1 MHIFIEGIYLKGLQF
16 EVNPNY
22 PELDYNLHVACESHF
37 ESENELV
44 QVFDF
49 DIMHGLKEPPFL
61 LKFRLSAKFVSEGEG
76 DPSLDEFAK
85 TNGPANVV
93 PYAREL
99 ISNITS
105 RTDIPTLVIPP
116 VNIFRLIEE
125 GQLEHTEQTMK
136 IEDFIDPPVE
146 DENKSVLSDE
156 SAEVE

>member
-1 MHIFIEGIYLKGLQF
+1 MHIFVDGIYLSDLHFK
-16 EVNPNY
+16 VNPEIT
-22 PELDYNLHVACESHF
+22 ELDYNLHVTCASHF
-37 ESENELV
+37 TGENELL
-44 QVFDF
+44 QVFSF
-49 DIMHGLKEPPFL
+49 DVMHGVDKPPFVL
-61 LKFRLSAKFVSEGEG
+61 EFRLTAKFICEGEG
-76 DPSLDEFAK
+76 TPTLEEFAK
-85 TNGPANVV
+85 SNGPAYVV

-146 DENKSVLSDE
+146 NENNSVLSDE